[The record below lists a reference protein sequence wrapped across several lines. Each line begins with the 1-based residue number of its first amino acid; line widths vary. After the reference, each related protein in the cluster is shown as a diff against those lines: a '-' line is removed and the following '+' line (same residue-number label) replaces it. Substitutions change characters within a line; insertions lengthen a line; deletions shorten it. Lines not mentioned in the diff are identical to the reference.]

1 MHLGAAA
8 VLTALL
14 LQPGSAVL
22 NVGGFN
28 IPADAINNLSAPLTD
43 IIKHRGTAQTFAD
56 LLPIAETVSDFYFPG
71 SGFAES
77 LVVYA
82 AARAR
87 PPTKQ
92 EQQRMWDRAQGDH

>member
-1 MHLGAAA
+1 MHLAAA
-8 VLTALL
+8 VLTMLL
-14 LQPGSAVL
+14 HQPGPAVL
-22 NVGGFN
+22 NVGGLN
-28 IPADAINNLSAPLTD
+28 VPADAINDLSAPLTD
-43 IIKHRGTAQTFAD
+43 IIEHRDAAAIIID

-82 AARAR
+82 AVHAR

-92 EQQRMWDRAQGDH
+92 EQQRMWDRAQGDR